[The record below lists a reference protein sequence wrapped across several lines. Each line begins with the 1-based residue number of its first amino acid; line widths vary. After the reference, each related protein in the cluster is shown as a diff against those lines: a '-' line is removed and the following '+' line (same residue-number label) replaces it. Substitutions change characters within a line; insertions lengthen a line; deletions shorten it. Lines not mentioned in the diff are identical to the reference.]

1 MAYHARTDLERATVF
16 LDRSLTKL
24 SEDELYQALDTALSE
39 EESALVWQLVDE
51 IERRDRLAEF

>member
-1 MAYHARTDLERATVF
+1 VF
-16 LDRSLTKL
+16 LDQSLHKL
-24 SEDELYQALDTALSE
+24 SQEELYQALDAALSD